1 MCDILRYAQA
11 DWKALISSR
20 GRPPVIVPLWPPSRL
35 SEMRPSL
42 TPVRAFFSANRNPV
56 ILECQPLLASPLTP
70 RMIPCVCV
78 RVLLFFFSLSRLS
91 SIVRNIV
98 CIPATQ
104 PPRLNQRPPVSGCVA
119 ACAACTSISGSK
131 YVGGSDIFEVCGNCG
146 ASRSKF
152 PEVLGGLQ
160 RQRLFFFFFY
170 CQLGAQDI

>member
-20 GRPPVIVPLWPPSRL
+20 GRLPVIVPLWPPSRL
-35 SEMRPSL
+35 SEMQPSL

-56 ILECQPLLASPLTP
+56 IFQCQPLLAFPLTP

-78 RVLLFFFSLSRLS
+78 CCCFFSLSHLS

-104 PPRLNQRPPVSGCVA
+104 PPCLNQRPPVSGCVA

-131 YVGGSDIFEVCGNCG
+131 YVGGSDIFEVCSNCG

-160 RQRLFFFFFY
+160 RQRRFLVCFFY